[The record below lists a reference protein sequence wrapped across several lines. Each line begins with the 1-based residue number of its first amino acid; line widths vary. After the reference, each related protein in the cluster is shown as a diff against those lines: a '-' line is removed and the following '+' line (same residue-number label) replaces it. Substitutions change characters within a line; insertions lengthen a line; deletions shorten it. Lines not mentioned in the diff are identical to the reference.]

1 MVNLFRYLNNY
12 HCFSKFFYMN
22 IQTNLDKYLKK
33 YFLSND
39 NHNNSLILLMAL

>member
-1 MVNLFRYLNNY
+1 MYYKSATFISIINN
-12 HCFSKFFYMN
+12 FYMN

-39 NHNNSLILLMAL
+39 NHNNSLTLLMAL